1 MVLYDSSVL
10 IDYLDG
16 VEAAVSYAEAHADER
31 AVTIPL
37 VRFEIYQGE
46 VYKAGEADFD
56 AVDGALDWLVVVEES
71 AALARTAAELLE
83 YVASRGSPLA
93 ARDAYIAGAAASLDE
108 RLVASD
114 SDFDTDAL
122 GERLVVDLI

>member
-16 VEAAVSYAEAHADER
+16 VDAAVNYAETHADER
-31 AVTIPL
+31 AVTVPL
-37 VRFEIYQGE
+37 VLFEIYQGE
-46 VYKAGEADFD
+46 VYKSGAADFD
-56 AVDGALDWLVVVEES
+56 AVDDALDWLMIADES
-71 AALARTAAELLE
+71 AGFARDSAELLAF
-83 YVASRGSPLA
+83 VASRGSPLA

-114 SDFDTDAL
+114 TDFDTDVL
-122 GERLVVDLI
+122 REKLPVDLL

>member
-31 AVTIPL
+31 AITVPL
-37 VRFEIYQGE
+37 VVFEIYQGE

-56 AVDGALDWLVVVEES
+56 AVDEALDWLVVVEES
-71 AALARTAAELLE
+71 AALARDAAELLE
-83 YVASRGSPLA
+83 FVASRGSPLA